1 MARDNLE
8 LCYLSATE
16 ALTAF
21 RAKELS
27 PVEVLQAQIDRIGSV
42 NDTVNALTHTYF
54 DRALE
59 QAKAAEAR
67 YAKGADV
74 RPLEGLSCAIKDW
87 HSVEGEITTY
97 GSQVFEDYRPEQTA
111 PTVERLLEAGVIMH
125 CRTTTPEFAHSGTT
139 HTPLWGVTRNPW
151 NPDYTPGGSSG
162 GSGAALAAGMTTLA
176 DGTDGGGSLRIPA
189 AMSGVFGYKPP
200 FGRNPLDREH
210 PGETLLHYGAMTRS
224 VADLALAQNVMSG
237 AHPADHYSLRE
248 RITLP
253 GSFESV
259 RGLKIGLSM
268 DLGYYRIDS
277 EVRDNT
283 RAAARTLRDLG
294 CEVDEV
300 ELGWDAET
308 DEAWLTTWEGL
319 FWALAGE
326 LLTHS
331 REKLDPFVVHILERG
346 RERSLKEFYGVHQIR
361 FRMYQ
366 SLARIFENH
375 DLLICPTTATA
386 SVRADQSNFEP
397 VVVEGEPVRPY
408 CGWFLTY
415 PFNLLSA
422 CPVMSVPT
430 GFAETGVPT
439 GMQIVGR
446 TYDDET
452 VFRVAAALE
461 EATAPWKGRR
471 PDI

>member
-1 MARDNLE
+1 MASDNLD

-16 ALTAF
+16 ALAAF
-21 RAKELS
+21 QAKELS
-27 PVEVLQAQIDRIGSV
+27 PVEVLQAQIDRIESV
-42 NDTVNALTHTYF
+42 NNTVNALTDTYF

-59 QAKAAEAR
+59 LAKAAETR

-74 RPLEGLSCAIKDW
+74 RPLEGLSCGIKDW

-97 GSQVFEDYRPEQTA
+97 GSRVFADYRPDQTA
-111 PTVERLLEAGVIMH
+111 PTVERLLDAGAIMH
-125 CRTTTPEFAHSGTT
+125 CRTTTPEFAHSGVT

-162 GSGAALAAGMTTLA
+162 GSGAALAAGMATIA

-189 AMSGVFGYKPP
+189 AMSGLFGYKPP

-224 VADLALAQNVMSG
+224 VADLALLQNVMSG
-237 AHPADHYSLRE
+237 VHPADHYSLRE
-248 RITLP
+248 RIILP
-253 GSFESV
+253 KTFDSAK
-259 RGLKIGLSM
+259 GLKIGLSM

-277 EVRDNT
+277 QVRENT
-283 RAAARTLRDLG
+283 NAAARTLQELG
-294 CEVDEV
+294 CDVDEV
-300 ELGWDAET
+300 RLGWDTDT
-308 DEAWLTTWEGL
+308 DEGWLTTWEGL

-326 LLTHS
+326 LLTDS
-331 REKLDPFVVHILERG
+331 RDQLDPFVVQILERG
-346 RERSLKEFYGVHQIR
+346 REHSLKSFYNVHQLR
-361 FRMYQ
+361 FGMYQ
-366 SLARIFENH
+366 KLARIFQDY

-386 SVRADQSNFEP
+386 SVKADQSNFES
-397 VVVEGEPVRPY
+397 VIVEGEPVRPY
-408 CGWFLTY
+408 IGWFLTY

-430 GFAETGVPT
+430 GFADTGVPT

-446 TYDDET
+446 PYDDET
-452 VFRVAAALE
+452 VFRAAAALE
-461 EATAPWKGRR
+461 AATSPWKSKR